1 VNSKL
6 AAMVTFAA
14 LGSTPAGAEA
24 IQISK
29 NGTTPATLGSEQ
41 YFTGHAVV
49 DSLFPAN
56 EFTHGTGGHV
66 TFAPG
71 ARTAWHTH
79 PAGQTLI
86 VTSGSGWI
94 QEEGKERSE
103 IKPGDVIWISP
114 GIKHWHGAT
123 DNSGMGHIAISYMR
137 DGKNVEWME
146 QVSPEQY
153 RVKAAE

>member
-1 VNSKL
+1 MNKKL
-6 AAMVTFAA
+6 AAMVTVTT
-14 LGSTPAGAEA
+14 LGSTPGAEA
-24 IQISK
+24 IQISR
-29 NGTTPATLGSEQ
+29 NGANPATVGPEQ
-41 YFTGHAVV
+41 YFAGHAVV
-49 DSLFPAN
+49 DALFPAN

-86 VTSGSGWI
+86 VTSGLGWV

-103 IKPGDVIWISP
+103 IKPGDVVWIAP
-114 GIKHWHGAT
+114 GVKHWHGAT
-123 DNSGMGHIAISYMR
+123 ETSGMRHIAISYML
-137 DGKNVEWME
+137 DGKNVDWME